1 MILMT
6 FSNNIN
12 NIDNVVNKAHIAH
25 ILFVRYYVI
34 VFVVTERCQG
44 VT

>member
-1 MILMT
+1 MMLMI

-12 NIDNVVNKAHIAH
+12 NIDNVVDKANIAH

-34 VFVVTERCQG
+34 VFVVTEWYQG
-44 VT
+44 VA